1 MNFLN
6 STALWG
12 GLAAVGVA
20 VPIIIHLLHQRHRRR
35 TDWAAMELLRRALVI
50 RSGQIRL
57 EDLLL
62 LLLRC
67 LVLALV
73 AFALVRPTVE
83 DKTANFLA
91 GEQSVGMVIA
101 IDASYSMA
109 YGKHEKRM
117 DAAMSRVSD
126 ILSTARPSDS
136 VTIVLLG
143 DKPRTLLRGANYE
156 EQRINDALKG
166 VQPFPESLN
175 IERSLKEV
183 SSLIEELEA
192 SVIECYFV
200 TDAQENDW
208 KNLSNQAK
216 ADLDA
221 IGEASNLFLVPVQLS
236 DGENLAVMKFGYSS
250 GSLGP
255 GGTARFTAEIKNFDS
270 QPNGGSVA
278 TLLIDGQ
285 PESAQRLG
293 TIEPGETKV
302 VSFFTS
308 LDLEGKAKLSV
319 SLSPDTLRQDNFRH
333 TVVEAQKQVRILC
346 VDGEPATSNNEN
358 SSEIF
363 WLAKALELKQAGGSG
378 PVSAIRIN
386 LRDLEAETFEDFDI
400 IALANV
406 SKVDQVSGRLT
417 EFVSEGGGL
426 MIFAGDLIE
435 AESYNTNLREQEVNE
450 QEVNLL
456 PGKIIETVSF
466 GEESS
471 TNETNEGFWTLGP
484 IQSGH
489 VLAKL
494 AEKIP
499 EEGRNSAR
507 FQRYLKVEPDANA
520 TTILSLSES
529 SQPLLL
535 EKRVGDGTVLMFTT
549 TADRAWS
556 NLAVQPLFPI
566 LMQQAVT
573 HMTSRP
579 GQNDFLVGDSPKLP
593 VSGQEVGAS
602 VNLTAP
608 DGSSRQVT
616 LTEPNPGVAACPIE
630 ADDAGFFTVE
640 TDDSLTISLAVNV
653 DPGESETRGIQ
664 VAEWEQVV
672 AGSKSRIIPR
682 EAKNLAEEVK
692 ESRKGMEISRTLLIL
707 ALAIFILQGF
717 LAKLFTNRMTS
728 ESKSNLEESL
738 RKDTLAAARR
748 S

>member
-35 TDWAAMELLRRALVI
+35 TDWAAMELLRKALVI
-50 RSGQIRL
+50 RSGQIKL

-62 LLLRC
+62 LFLRC

-83 DKTANFLA
+83 EKTANFLA
-91 GEQSVGMVIA
+91 GDQSVGMVIA

-109 YGKHEKRM
+109 SGKLEKRM
-117 DAAMSRVSD
+117 DAAKSRVSE
-126 ILSTARPSDS
+126 ILSTARASDS

-143 DKPRTLLRGANYE
+143 DQPRTLLRGANYE
-156 EQRINDALKG
+156 EQRINEALKD

-175 IERSLKEV
+175 LERSLKEV

-200 TDAQENDW
+200 TDAQEKDW
-208 KNLSNQAK
+208 KNLSSQAK

-255 GGTARFTAEIKNFDS
+255 GGTARFTAEIKNFDN

-278 TLLIDGQ
+278 TLLIDDQ

-293 TIEPGETKV
+293 TLEPGETKV

-333 TVVEAQKQVRILC
+333 TVVEARKQVRILC
-346 VDGEPATSNNEN
+346 VDGQPATSNNEN

-363 WLAKALELKQAGGSG
+363 WLTKALELKQAGGSG

-386 LRDLEAETFEDFDI
+386 WRDLEAETFEDFDI

-406 SKVDQVSGRLT
+406 SKVEQVSGKLAD
-417 EFVSEGGGL
+417 FVSEGGGL
-426 MIFAGDLIE
+426 MLFAGDLIE
-435 AESYNTNLREQEVNE
+435 AESYNTNLREQEVN
-450 QEVNLL
+450 LL
-456 PGKIIETVSF
+456 PAKIIEPISF

-471 TNETNEGFWTLGP
+471 SNDDNEGFWTLGP

-499 EEGRNSAR
+499 EEARNSIR
-507 FQRYLKVEPDANA
+507 FQRFMKVEPDANA

-529 SQPLLL
+529 NQPLLL

-556 NLAVQPLFPI
+556 NLAVEPLFPI
-566 LMQQAVT
+566 LIQQAVT

-579 GQNDFLVGDSPKLP
+579 GQNDFLVGDSLTLP
-593 VSGQEVGAS
+593 IKGLEVGSS
-602 VNLTAP
+602 VKLTAP

-616 LTEPNPGVAACPIE
+616 LTEPAPGVAACPIE
-630 ADDAGFFTVE
+630 TDDAGFFIVE
-640 TDDSLTISLAVNV
+640 TDDSSPISLAANV
-653 DPGESETRGIQ
+653 DPRESETRGIQ
-664 VAEWEQVV
+664 VGEWKQLV
-672 AGSKSRIIPR
+672 GSNARIIPR
-682 EAKNLAEEVK
+682 EAKNLATEVK
-692 ESRKGMEISRTLLIL
+692 ESRKGMEISRTLLLL

-728 ESKSNLEESL
+728 SGESNLEESL
-738 RKDTLAAARR
+738 RQDTVTAARR

>member
-62 LLLRC
+62 LFLRC

-126 ILSTARPSDS
+126 ILSTARASTS

-143 DKPRTLLRGANYE
+143 DQPRTLLRGAKYE
-156 EQRINDALKG
+156 EQRINEALKD
-166 VQPFPESLN
+166 VQPFPERLN
-175 IERSLKEV
+175 LERSLKEV

-208 KNLSNQAK
+208 KDLSNQAK

-221 IGEASNLFLVPVQLS
+221 IGEASNLFLVPVKLF

-255 GGTARFTAEIKNFDS
+255 GGTARFTTEIKNFDS

-293 TIEPGETKV
+293 TIDAGQTKV
-302 VSFFTS
+302 VSFFAS

-319 SLSPDTLRQDNFRH
+319 SLSTDTLKQDNFRH

-386 LRDLEAETFEDFDI
+386 WRDLEAETFEDFDI

-426 MIFAGDLIE
+426 MIFAGDLVE
-435 AESYNTNLREQEVNE
+435 AESYNNNLRG

-456 PGKIIETVSF
+456 PGEIIEPLSF

-471 TNETNEGFWTLGP
+471 TDEATGGFWTLGP

-489 VLAKL
+489 VLARL

-640 TDDSLTISLAVNV
+640 AEDSSTIALAVNV

-664 VAEWEQVV
+664 VADLEQVV

-682 EAKNLAEEVK
+682 EAKNLANEVK

>member
-62 LLLRC
+62 LFLRC

-126 ILSTARPSDS
+126 IISTARPSTS

-143 DKPRTLLRGANYE
+143 DQPRTLLRGAKYE
-156 EQRINDALKG
+156 EQRINEALKD
-166 VQPFPESLN
+166 VQPFPERLN
-175 IERSLKEV
+175 LERSLKEV

-208 KNLSNQAK
+208 KDLSNQAK

-221 IGEASNLFLVPVQLS
+221 IGEASNLFLVPVKLF

-255 GGTARFTAEIKNFDS
+255 GGTARFTTEIKNFDS

-293 TIEPGETKV
+293 TIDAGQTKV
-302 VSFFTS
+302 VSFFAS

-319 SLSPDTLRQDNFRH
+319 SLSADTLKQDNFRH
-333 TVVEAQKQVRILC
+333 TVVESKKQVRILC

-386 LRDLEAETFEDFDI
+386 WRDLEAETFEDFDI

-426 MIFAGDLIE
+426 MIFAGDLVE
-435 AESYNTNLREQEVNE
+435 AESYNNNLRG

-456 PGKIIETVSF
+456 PGEIIEPLSF

-471 TNETNEGFWTLGP
+471 TDEATGGFWTLGP

-489 VLAKL
+489 VLARL

-616 LTEPNPGVAACPIE
+616 LTEPKPGVAACPIE
-630 ADDAGFFTVE
+630 ANDAGFFTVE
-640 TDDSLTISLAVNV
+640 AEDSSTIALAVNV
-653 DPGESETRGIQ
+653 DPRESETQGIQ
-664 VAEWEQVV
+664 VADLEQVV

-682 EAKNLAEEVK
+682 EAKNLANEVK